1 MASCQAPS
9 VWPRDGGERLTLVN
23 DYALFRDLEEVLHR
37 HGLTVVSRDT
47 RRLGQSLLKGKKD
60 RRRITLEV
68 EEP

>member
-1 MASCQAPS
+1 
-9 VWPRDGGERLTLVN
+9 LTLVN